1 MFFFLIDKRTQ
12 LMVFFVKVFN
22 YIKVQSNIL
31 HKPKTSRI
39 KKINLNIKLVVYVR
53 IITYHFN
60 SMFLLL
66 ALIIIL
72 SFSMLKKLYLS

>member
-1 MFFFLIDKRTQ
+1 
-12 LMVFFVKVFN
+12 MVFFVKVFN